1 MVTQNVHAKNT
12 SKCSLEISALCVLY
26 WMHFILNK
34 KCKYDH
40 TANGKCLSYNVK
52 GETLKIVTIFSAV
65 KIRVQMQA
73 RRVCFKMT
81 MVALRGW

>member
-12 SKCSLEISALCVLY
+12 KCSLDISALCVLY

-34 KCKYDH
+34 KCKYGH

-52 GETLKIVTIFSAV
+52 GERLKIVTIFSAV
-65 KIRVQMQA
+65 KIRVQMNA
-73 RRVCFKMT
+73 RRVYFKMT
-81 MVALRGW
+81 TVALRGW